1 MWEIKNIEFARNAE
15 RFLANEEPSA
25 YAIGIFYF
33 ARDQNMKTRL
43 YDLYKDKA
51 IKELKKELGVKNVMQ
66 VPRLTKIVV
75 NAGIGG
81 YKDSR
86 EAVESFVAELSALTG
101 QKPSPRKAR
110 LSEAGFK
117 IRQGDVVGYMVT
129 LRGSIMWAFLDK
141 LINVVLP
148 RARGFWGMGTD
159 SFDGNGNYSA
169 GIREHT
175 VFPEVNPNAVKG
187 IRSMQITIGTTAK
200 DDSTAQALLKSLGF
214 PFKKD

>member
-1 MWEIKNIEFARNAE
+1 MN
-15 RFLANEEPSA
+15 
-25 YAIGIFYF
+25 
-33 ARDQNMKTRL
+33 RL
-43 YDLYKDKA
+43 YGVYKEKA
-51 IKELKKELGVKNVMQ
+51 ARKLQKELGVKNIMK

-86 EAVESFVAELSALTG
+86 EAVESFVAELAALTG

-129 LRGSIMWAFLDK
+129 LRGEPMWAFLDK

-148 RARGFWGMGTD
+148 RARGFWGMASA
-159 SFDGNGNYSA
+159 SFDGNGNYSL
-169 GIREHT
+169 GVREHT

-187 IRSMQITIGTTAK
+187 IRSLQITIGTTAK
-200 DDSTAQALLKSLGF
+200 DDSSALALLKSLGF

>member
-15 RFLANEEPSA
+15 RFLVNEEPSA
-25 YAIGIFYF
+25 YAVGIFYF
-33 ARDQNMKTRL
+33 ARDQDMKTRL

-110 LSEAGFK
+110 LSEAGF
-117 IRQGDVVGYMVT
+117 
-129 LRGSIMWAFLDK
+129 
-141 LINVVLP
+141 
-148 RARGFWGMGTD
+148 
-159 SFDGNGNYSA
+159 
-169 GIREHT
+169 
-175 VFPEVNPNAVKG
+175 
-187 IRSMQITIGTTAK
+187 
-200 DDSTAQALLKSLGF
+200 
-214 PFKKD
+214 

>member
-1 MWEIKNIEFARNAE
+1 MIN
-15 RFLANEEPSA
+15 L
-25 YAIGIFYF
+25 
-33 ARDQNMKTRL
+33 QKT
-43 YDLYKDKA
+43 YKDQVVKQ
-51 IKELKKELGVKNVMQ
+51 LQKELGLTNIMQ
-66 VPRLTKIVV
+66 VPAIKKVVV

-117 IRQGDVVGYMVT
+117 IRKGDVVAYTVT
-129 LRGSIMWAFLDK
+129 LRGSAMWAFLEK
-141 LINVVLP
+141 LIAVVLP
-148 RARGFWGMGTD
+148 RTRGFWGLADGA
-159 SFDGNGNYSA
+159 FDGHGNYSL
-169 GIREHT
+169 GMKEHT

-187 IRSMQITIGTTAK
+187 IRSLQVTVGTSAG
-200 DDSTAQALLKSLGF
+200 DDKQALALLKSLGF

>member
-1 MWEIKNIEFARNAE
+1 M
-15 RFLANEEPSA
+15 
-25 YAIGIFYF
+25 
-33 ARDQNMKTRL
+33 TRL
-43 YDLYKDKA
+43 YDLYKNKA

-66 VPRLTKIVV
+66 VPRLSKIVI

-117 IRQGDVVGYMVT
+117 IRQGDVVGYMAT
-129 LRGSIMWAFLDK
+129 LRGATMWAFLDK

-148 RARGFWGMGTD
+148 RTRGFWGMETD
-159 SFDGNGNYSA
+159 CFDGNGNYSA